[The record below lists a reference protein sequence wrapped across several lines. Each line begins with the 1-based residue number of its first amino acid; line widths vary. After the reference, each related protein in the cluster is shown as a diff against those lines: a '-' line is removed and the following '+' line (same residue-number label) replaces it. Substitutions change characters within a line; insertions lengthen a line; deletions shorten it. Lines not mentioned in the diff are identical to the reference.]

1 MNDFSNIG
9 TPDRC
14 LAFVTLKGKIGK
26 GRGRQGS
33 TIKRLRSCTC
43 AHLVREIN
51 QFPVGCKKEIVSV
64 NFNEQVFHIDSIF
77 LCVQHQTLVLFL
89 FKFAIIL
96 HDYFKQ
102 RAKFCIVR

>member
-33 TIKRLRSCTC
+33 IIKRLRSCTC

-51 QFPVGCKKEIVSV
+51 QFPVGCKKEIVSG
-64 NFNEQVFHIDSIF
+64 NFNEQVFKIDSFFMCIAPNTSTIF
-77 LCVQHQTLVLFL
+77 V
-89 FKFAIIL
+89 
-96 HDYFKQ
+96 
-102 RAKFCIVR
+102 